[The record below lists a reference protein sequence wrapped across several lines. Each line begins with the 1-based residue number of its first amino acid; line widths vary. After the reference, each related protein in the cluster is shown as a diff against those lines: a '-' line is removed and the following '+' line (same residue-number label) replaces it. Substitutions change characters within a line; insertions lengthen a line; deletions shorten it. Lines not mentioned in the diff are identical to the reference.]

1 MESGTQKSTKEENNI
16 SRDETGKK
24 INPLA
29 EHFGFQ
35 NEATAVGFIKEK
47 VSAFRA

>member
-1 MESGTQKSTKEENNI
+1 M

-35 NEATAVGFIKEK
+35 NEQTMVGFIKEK
-47 VSAFRA
+47 KFFAFRVYH

>member
-1 MESGTQKSTKEENNI
+1 MP
-16 SRDETGKK
+16 RDETGKK

-35 NEATAVGFIKEK
+35 NELTMVGFIKEK
-47 VSAFRA
+47 KVFTFRAYR